1 MNAITREEE
10 LERERNLVAAYDW
23 QNYGKRV
30 AFLYLAQSSLD
41 VEKKKKLTNLS
52 FHSGKTD
59 AKSSSYNYLIDIS
72 KKKVGEHVN
81 FAQPG
86 KSPIINGSD
95 GAKIRYSNIIVD
107 ISKKFLEIVER
118 NKKKKGLLWY
128 SKKKKLNKE
137 EISGKDKVSIEFSEA
152 LMMLRDS
159 VDEEDKPYFQ
169 LKLYNKIVDVDFLNW
184 VGVTIK
190 ILNHFALLSDGLN
203 DEVEKIVKEVL
214 QDKKVVEMIKDHF
227 LCDTIPDFMGGN
239 YIDLN
244 DFINQKIQS
253 KGVDGIFKAFSTK
266 DKNDLISRLM
276 SNLQNDPDFSY
287 LNTLFIHEPI
297 HTSFEST
304 ISYAETSKKS
314 LYSHSTKATVR
325 KQLASQL
332 KWLFPWAKK
341 TGEVSKSLSISDT
354 DAKSKHLKNYSPTK
368 LRNVERLIQFFFNP
382 AVLEAL
388 DDETYNPVV
397 QTLIEFIACPEK
409 PKSYSEIKGSLQ
421 DTQLYIEELKYC

>member
-1 MNAITREEE
+1 
-10 LERERNLVAAYDW
+10 
-23 QNYGKRV
+23 
-30 AFLYLAQSSLD
+30 
-41 VEKKKKLTNLS
+41 
-52 FHSGKTD
+52 
-59 AKSSSYNYLIDIS
+59 
-72 KKKVGEHVN
+72 
-81 FAQPG
+81 
-86 KSPIINGSD
+86 
-95 GAKIRYSNIIVD
+95 
-107 ISKKFLEIVER
+107 
-118 NKKKKGLLWY
+118 
-128 SKKKKLNKE
+128 
-137 EISGKDKVSIEFSEA
+137 
-152 LMMLRDS
+152 
-159 VDEEDKPYFQ
+159 
-169 LKLYNKIVDVDFLNW
+169 
-184 VGVTIK
+184 
-190 ILNHFALLSDGLN
+190 
-203 DEVEKIVKEVL
+203 
-214 QDKKVVEMIKDHF
+214 
-227 LCDTIPDFMGGN
+227 
-239 YIDLN
+239 
-244 DFINQKIQS
+244 
-253 KGVDGIFKAFSTK
+253 
-266 DKNDLISRLM
+266 M

-409 PKSYSEIKGSLQ
+409 PKSYSEIKGMITLAYFVEFLIKEESLKFKEIYKEEIISYMLKEKFRFFARY
-421 DTQLYIEELKYC
+421 TTLYRRAEILLTNQPQPKNFKESNIRRRLDDKKFVDWYFDHLKRLSKLQKDLANYPEEIKYFSDLQNAEKNKDVKMNEETLKWYESINSLIKSEFITHFMNEKYNFFYPKVKEELSKEVIKMNVKILMKSEEKNLITSKNYLQLFFFRAKKFLGKKSYLEKHPYYVKYIKKNL